1 MKAVSIRVNTDHLIR
16 LSISGNKSHFDIL
29 IRPADKGDGH
39 TNRLMVVLQPELL
52 HHLDGEHVHLQLRKP
67 PPDAH
72 PRPEAERN
80 GSKGM
85 RNVLTRTSAQPSLR
99 LLRLLQFRKVPLVFH
114 GDEVPVGDHCLAGDL
129 ITEIYLTEGG
139 RSNPGI
145 DTETLSTFIGS

>member
-39 TNRLMVVLQPELL
+39 SNRLMVVLQSELL

-72 PRPEAERN
+72 PRPKAERN
-80 GSKGM
+80 GSEGM
-85 RNVLTRTSAQPSLR
+85 RRVLTRTSAQPALR
-99 LLRLLQFRKVPLVFH
+99 LELLWFGEVLLVVH
-114 GDEVPVGDHCLAGDL
+114 GEEVPVGDHRLAGDL
-129 ITEIYLTEGG
+129 VAAC
-139 RSNPGI
+139 
-145 DTETLSTFIGS
+145 